1 MRYLALLVFALGCGA
16 PERGDDTNTGE
27 PDACDGL
34 ECRRVNCAARGLNP
48 TSISGTVFAPN
59 GTLALYGAS
68 VYIPLSDTG
77 IITPGASC
85 ARCQPLAGGSLVNV
99 LSDPAGRFT
108 LDNVPVGR
116 NVPIVIQIGKWR
128 RQVSVPEVLECQD
141 NPLPPNL
148 TSLPKSRDEGDMPR
162 IAMVTG
168 GCDAIECLIKKLGVS
183 PAEFTIPSGPGRIHM
198 YSANGADHLV
208 NNDQFG
214 TAISLWGDLAKLKE
228 YDLVMN
234 SCECSQNA
242 TAKTQQMMDN
252 MKAYADF
259 GGRLFLSH
267 YHHVWIAGER
277 GVPTHAPAVWPSI
290 ATCQVDST
298 GQSSAIIDT
307 ASNPKG
313 GAFASWMVNV
323 MGSSVMGTLTVN
335 ESKQSCT
342 AVDLNKAERWVYYK
356 SGTVDVPQMFQFTT
370 PNEMPK
376 DDRCGKVVFSDM
388 HVSSSGGSSSPSTPF
403 PQGCMNTPLSGQEKA
418 LAFMF
423 FDIASCVGPIF

>member
-1 MRYLALLVFALGCGA
+1 MRYLATLLLLGLGCGA
-16 PERGDDTNTGE
+16 PSRGDDTDNGQ

-34 ECRRVNCAARGLNP
+34 ECRRVNCAAKGLNP

-68 VYIPLSDTG
+68 VYIPLSDPG
-77 IITPGASC
+77 VITPGASC
-85 ARCQPLAGGSLVNV
+85 SRCQPLAGGSLVNV
-99 LSDPAGRFT
+99 LSDPAGHFT

-141 NPLPPNL
+141 NPLPANL

-168 GCDAIECLIKKLGVS
+168 SCDAIECLIKKLGVS
-183 PAEFTIPSGPGRIHM
+183 PSEFTIPSGPGRIHM
-198 YSANGADHLV
+198 YAANGANKLV
-208 NNDQFG
+208 NNDAFG
-214 TAISLWGDLAKLKE
+214 TAVSLWGDLDKLKQ
-228 YDLVMN
+228 YDIVMN
-234 SCECSQNA
+234 SCECSTNA
-242 TAKTQQMMDN
+242 SVKTQQMMDN

-267 YHHVWIAGER
+267 YHHIWISGER
-277 GVPTHAPAVWPSI
+277 NVPTHAPAVWPGV
-290 ATCQVDST
+290 ATCQLDDSGPT
-298 GQSSAIIDT
+298 SATIDQV
-307 ASNPKG
+307 SNPKG
-313 GAFASWMVNV
+313 AAFASWMVNV
-323 MGSSVMGTLTVN
+323 MGSSVMGSLSVT
-335 ESKQSCT
+335 ESRASCT
-342 AVDLNKAERWVYYK
+342 RIDLTKAEQWAYYGG
-356 SGTVDVPQMFQFTT
+356 SPAIPAMFQFTT

-376 DDRCGKVVFSDM
+376 DDRCGRVVFSDM
-388 HVSSSGGSSSPSTPF
+388 HVSSSGGTSSPSTPF
-403 PQGCMNTPLSGQEKA
+403 PQGCSATTLNGQEKA